1 MEQPVRGISVRSRS
15 PSGLNK
21 LAYLKA
27 VGTMR
32 GPHGMRTL
40 TQSPDRR
47 TQANVAKT
55 SLTSDSAFVSVLG
68 VKWSQVQI
76 LSARQ

>member
-1 MEQPVRGISVRSRS
+1 
-15 PSGLNK
+15 
-21 LAYLKA
+21 
-27 VGTMR
+27 
-32 GPHGMRTL
+32 MRTL

-47 TQANVAKT
+47 TQVNVVKT

-76 LSARQ
+76 LSVRPM